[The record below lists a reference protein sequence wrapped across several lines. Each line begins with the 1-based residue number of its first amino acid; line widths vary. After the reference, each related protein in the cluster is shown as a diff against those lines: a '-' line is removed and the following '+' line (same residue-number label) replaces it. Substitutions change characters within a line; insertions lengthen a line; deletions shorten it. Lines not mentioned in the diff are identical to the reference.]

1 MLRVLRQRKAI
12 VALIG
17 AIVVCMS
24 CRNDEA
30 VVSKVYHKEDGP
42 TEITENLLI
51 YVSRAGEMQYE
62 FSAPLYY
69 VYPNPKSMQVSPKG
83 LKVIGFDA
91 EGDSSVVLTADY
103 GVHREREHMMEAKRH
118 VVIRN
123 LKTGEVVETEHIIWD
138 TERHRVYSN
147 TQTRQLRPDGSVYI
161 GESFESDEQFEHY
174 TIVKPKLLLY
184 EE

>member
-1 MLRVLRQRKAI
+1 M
-12 VALIG
+12 VALAG

-30 VVSKVYHKEDGP
+30 VVSQVCHKEEGP
-42 TEITENLLI
+42 TEITEDLLV
-51 YVSRAGEMQYE
+51 YVSRSGGISYV

-69 VYPNPKSMQVSPKG
+69 VYPSPKSLQVTPKG
-83 LKVIGFDA
+83 LKIVSFNAD
-91 EGDSSVVLTADY
+91 GDSAMALTADY
-103 GVHREREHMMEAKRH
+103 GIHRENERLMEAKRH

-123 LKTGEVVETEHIIWD
+123 LQSGEVVETEHIIWD
-138 TERHRVYSN
+138 MNRRRLYSN

-161 GESFESDEQFEHY
+161 GESFESDEQFEQY